1 MQVFRIDIIRN
12 VGVRNHSDDIPLPTA
27 SDQKLYHR
35 LSLPNII
42 FKSSIEMDA
51 EKSKMNVST
60 NLDKQEPTMQS
71 LKQNHNTDLQ
81 DEECAISGRL
91 EIRVIPQG
99 LY

>member
-1 MQVFRIDIIRN
+1 M
-12 VGVRNHSDDIPLPTA
+12 
-27 SDQKLYHR
+27 
-35 LSLPNII
+35 
-42 FKSSIEMDA
+42 EMDA

-60 NLDKQEPTMQS
+60 NLEKQESTMQS
-71 LKQNHNTDLQ
+71 LKQNNNADLQ